1 MGAKDSKQ
9 SCISYEDAV
18 KRGKWS
24 STRARIENIQN
35 CRSIQKAWFPKR
47 QKKEQIKKK
56 ANKIW
61 EFPV

>member
-1 MGAKDSKQ
+1 MNWKPNEEMCKFQWLAKMGAKDSKQ

-35 CRSIQKAWFPKR
+35 L
-47 QKKEQIKKK
+47 
-56 ANKIW
+56 
-61 EFPV
+61 